1 MMKNFRGHFVD
12 VCMPAS
18 IEPHFDG
25 VDFSTREREVPCSVT
40 YKVDDLLAVGKLSPV
55 STEILH
61 DSSAVDAIVNS
72 DVTRETS
79 IVEPTNNQ

>member
-1 MMKNFRGHFVD
+1 MLKNFRGHIVD
-12 VCMPAS
+12 VMLPSS

-25 VDFSTREREVPCSVT
+25 SDFSTRECEVPTSDC

-61 DSSAVDAIVNS
+61 DSSAVEDLVNAPA
-72 DVTRETS
+72 DS
-79 IVEPTNNQ
+79 IVEPSNNE

>member
-1 MMKNFRGHFVD
+1 MKNFRGHIVD
-12 VCMPAS
+12 VTLPSS

-25 VDFSTREREVPCSVT
+25 LDFSTRDCEVPTSDC

-61 DSSAVDAIVNS
+61 DSSAVEDLVNAPA
-72 DVTRETS
+72 DS
-79 IVEPTNNQ
+79 IVEPSNNE